1 MIYTPR
7 RWYDRLLG
15 TSNAKTTKGEPLGY
29 LTGILYLAPA
39 KSSGF
44 NVCARSSAGCEA
56 SCLNS
61 AGRGKFTAVQAARLA
76 KTLAYFNNR
85 AAFLDDLRLS
95 IRRIIRLANKQGL
108 RPAVRL
114 NGTSD
119 LPFFN
124 HGIQKEFPE
133 VIFYGYTARIDFL
146 RKSPENLTFSR
157 KEDNQKDV
165 DYVLQHLPEV
175 NVAVVFR
182 KKLPAVW
189 RGREVIDADL
199 HDCRFLDRR
208 GVICGLTA
216 KGKAKRDTSG
226 FVVDVE
232 GGE

>member
-1 MIYTPR
+1 MIYSPK

-15 TSNAKTTKGEPLGY
+15 VSNAKTTKGEALGY

-56 SCLNS
+56 ACLNS

-76 KTLAYFNNR
+76 KTLAYFNGR

-133 VIFYGYTARIDFL
+133 VIFYGYTARVDFL

-165 DYVLQHLPEV
+165 DYVLNHFPNV
-175 NVAVVFR
+175 NVAVVF
-182 KKLPAVW
+182 KGKSPQVW
-189 RGREVIDADL
+189 RGRPVLDGDL
-199 HDCRFLDRR
+199 HDCRFLDPK
-208 GVICGLTA
+208 GYIVALKA
-216 KGKAKRDTSG
+216 KGRAKRDTSG
-226 FVVDVE
+226 FVVE
-232 GGE
+232 GGN

>member
-1 MIYTPR
+1 MIYSPK

-15 TSNAKTTKGEPLGY
+15 VSNAKTIKGEALGY

-56 SCLNS
+56 ACLFT

-119 LPFFN
+119 LPFYVS
-124 HGIQKEFPE
+124 GIMAEFPD
-133 VIFYGYTARIDFL
+133 VIFYGYTKRIDFL

-157 KEDNQKDV
+157 SESNQKDV
-165 DYVLQHLPEV
+165 DYILANMPEV
-175 NVAVVFR
+175 NIAVVFR
-182 KKLPAVW
+182 GKPPAVW
-189 RGREVIDADL
+189 RGRDVVDGDL

-208 GVICGLTA
+208 GVIVALKA
-216 KGKAKRDTSG
+216 KGRAKKDPSG
-226 FVVDVE
+226 FVVE
-232 GGE
+232 GGN